1 MFYCQCGYVVGNL
14 ILKRPVQFGCYF
26 QCLCIFFYTPLAG
39 TNISYAPTCTQAT
52 DKRDPPAVSEL
63 VANHA
68 DSLQL
73 QIRAVLLTRR
83 FGDQNRSE
91 WNSSCLALAQV
102 CRRIHDDTFGASAP
116 NAEVEMKGKIDQNAS
131 RLDSLIKERFYL
143 VDEVK
148 VFKQQAELMV
158 LPFKSFITPSRPKVK
173 EWG

>member
-26 QCLCIFFYTPLAG
+26 QCLCIFFYAPLKALIFLMPLHVPRPPTKG
-39 TNISYAPTCTQAT
+39 TRLPW
-52 DKRDPPAVSEL
+52 
-63 VANHA
+63 ANWWWTK
-68 DSLQL
+68 LTRCKL

-102 CRRIHDDTFGASAP
+102 CRRIHDDTLGASAP
-116 NAEVEMKGKIDQNAS
+116 NAEVEMKRKIDQNAS